1 MNTLST
7 IFDALNRHYTRTQK
21 PLTADS
27 QRDLTSKRVATRSDD
42 GTWARDMIGYLT
54 GLGEENEV
62 VRIAID
68 LSIDYAERMRK
79 T

>member
-1 MNTLST
+1 MNTPST
-7 IFDALNRHYTRTQK
+7 ILDSLNRHYNRTQK
-21 PLTADS
+21 PLTTDE
-27 QRDLTSKRVATRSDD
+27 QRALTAKRVATRSDD

-79 T
+79 A

>member
-1 MNTLST
+1 MTTTST
-7 IFDALNRHYTRTQK
+7 TFDSLNRHYTRTQK
-21 PLTADS
+21 PLTTDE
-27 QRDLTSKRVATRSDD
+27 QRNLTSKRIATRSDD

-62 VRIAID
+62 VRIAIN

-79 T
+79 A